1 MPTIMPRMPVR
12 PVLVAVAVL
21 AAFVVGCGRA
31 SPEVTPTAE
40 EQHLID
46 IIRTDGFILVNKL
59 ERDAKGFLVVTT
71 RQGVTT
77 VRYQLAAPAGQPLR
91 IQRIEDRVELAV
103 GDDGTRGTGPETR
116 GLR

>member
-1 MPTIMPRMPVR
+1 MPPMPARLLVAALLA
-12 PVLVAVAVL
+12 VLVA
-21 AAFVVGCGRA
+21 GCGRA
-31 SPEVTPTAE
+31 SPEVAVTPE

-46 IIRTDGFILVNKL
+46 IIRTDGFILVSRL

-71 RQGVTT
+71 RQGSTV
-77 VRYQLAAPAGQPLR
+77 VRYQLAAPAGQPLG

-103 GDDGTRGTGPETR
+103 GDDGSRGTGPEAR